1 MNLDLGGVLP
11 HAVKPAAA
19 EDDQD
24 IQRLVAVLMEMQKG
38 INLLT
43 EVVADQKDRITV
55 LERDVAMLKA
65 RTDAPKRPVILEA
78 GPWRN

>member
-11 HAVKPAAA
+11 QAAA
-19 EDDQD
+19 PVADDDKD
-24 IQRLVAVLMEMQKG
+24 IARLVAVLMEMQAG
-38 INLLT
+38 INMLT
-43 EVVADQKDRITV
+43 DIIGQQKAKIVV
-55 LERDVAMLKA
+55 LERDVALLKA

>member
-1 MNLDLGGVLP
+1 MNLDLGDVLP
-11 HAVKPAAA
+11 QATAPGA
-19 EDDQD
+19 DDDKD
-24 IQRLVAVLMEMQKG
+24 IQRLVAVLMEMQTG
-38 INLLT
+38 INMLT
-43 EVVADQKDRITV
+43 DIIGQQKAKIVV